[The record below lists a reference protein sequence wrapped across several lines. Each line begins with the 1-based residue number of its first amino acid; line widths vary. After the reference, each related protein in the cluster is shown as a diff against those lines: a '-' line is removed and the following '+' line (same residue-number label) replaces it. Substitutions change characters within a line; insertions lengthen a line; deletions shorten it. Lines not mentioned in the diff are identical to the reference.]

1 MAIIVSKKLK
11 LKLWKM
17 TDVIVVV
24 VVVEEGARV
33 LNKSRALKLY
43 ELPQISLPGRQ

>member
-1 MAIIVSKKLK
+1 
-11 LKLWKM
+11 M

-24 VVVEEGARV
+24 VVVEKGPEF